1 MENKVV
7 NKDEEK
13 IVLNVEMKADE
24 WEKSLQEA
32 YEKLK
37 GKYNIEGFRKGKA
50 PRKVIENFYGE
61 NVFYE
66 EAFNK
71 TITDFY
77 INYLQEN
84 KDVKPLK
91 NYPEFTIDEIGKD
104 GYKVT
109 MTITLT
115 PKVTLGEY
123 KGLEV
128 KKVVHAV
135 SEKDVDHEI
144 EHMLA
149 SQAKQVDCEDADKVL
164 ENGDIAVIDFDGTID
179 GERFDGGMAEDYPLE
194 IGSHSFIDNFE
205 EQMLGMKKGDTKD
218 IKVTFPK
225 NYGAK
230 NLAGK
235 DAVFYVT
242 VKEIK
247 QKQIPELTDEFAKS
261 MGEFEDAKALRAFI
275 KSALEKQ
282 AQTRSQHETENALVD
297 KIVANSQVKIPD
309 EMVEAQLDAIMHD
322 LSYRLMYQ
330 GITLEQYADMM
341 QTTVDKIRQ
350 EKKADAENAVRT
362 RLVLEEIIEKEDLKI
377 SQEEI
382 DAKIQ
387 ELALNAHKNVDEFK
401 KSLPNQQLDYIIN
414 DIIVNKLYDFL
425 AKENKF
431 VD

>member
-1 MENKVV
+1 MENKII
-7 NKDEEK
+7 NKDDEK
-13 IVLNVEMKADE
+13 IVLSIEMKAEE
-24 WEKSLQEA
+24 WEQALQDT
-32 YEKLK
+32 YERMK
-37 GKYNIEGFRKGKA
+37 GKYSIEGFRKGKA

-91 NYPEFTIDEIGKD
+91 NYPDFNIDEIGKD

-109 MTITLT
+109 MTISLT
-115 PKVTLGEY
+115 PKVTLGDY

-128 KKVVHAV
+128 KKIVHNV
-135 SEKDVDHEI
+135 KDEDVEHEI
-144 EHMLA
+144 KHMLE
-149 SQAKQVDCEDADKVL
+149 SQAKEVECDPDKVV

-179 GERFDGGMAEDYPLE
+179 GERFEGGMAEDYPLE
-194 IGSHSFIDNFE
+194 IGSHSFIDTFE
-205 EQMLGMKKGDTKD
+205 DQLIGMKKGDTKD
-218 IKVTFPK
+218 VKVKFPK

-230 NLAGK
+230 NLADK

-242 VKEIK
+242 IKEIK
-247 QKQIPELTDEFAKS
+247 QKQVPELTDDFAKT

-282 AQTRSQHETENALVD
+282 ATTRSQHETENALVE
-297 KIVANSQVKIPD
+297 KIVANSQVKVPEDMI
-309 EMVEAQLDAIMHD
+309 EAQLDAIMHD

-330 GITLEQYADMM
+330 GLTLDQYAEMT

-377 SQEEI
+377 TQEEI

-387 ELALNAHKNVDEFK
+387 ELALNAHKNYEEFK
-401 KSLPNQQLDYIIN
+401 KSLPKQQLDYIIN